1 MYQFKKHVVQEKD
14 NQLVISLYLDI
25 PNVEFAQEL
34 GKSKD
39 NQEDLE
45 ESAKSYI
52 NSKFPNVKNA
62 SVKIMAGTMLIAS
75 LAFGATSLSPT
86 KAAAA
91 EATPTDNAVETATTN
106 TEGTAATTEN
116 PATESEG
123 TITNESENPATEGTV
138 NDTEDTT
145 TDTENAANEPE
156 GAANETEDTATDTE
170 GTPTTQKEI
179 LFNDTAGTYFTEPV
193 EVLVDKGVVFGVTDN
208 AFVPYRDVTRAEA
221 AAMLAR
227 ALNLDTEKDAGDPVF
242 NDVTASSDFY
252 GTISALKEAGVI
264 EGYDDNT
271 FKPNQ
276 TITRAELAKMIV
288 STFDNLETNPN
299 ATVPFTD
306 VGDQSTFKNYIAAI
320 HEAGITK
327 GSTETTFDPYK
338 NTRRAEAATMIYR
351 SINVELFGK
360 ADGRVPIEAIN
371 ETSVTVNGKAFTLS
385 ENMKGLLNQNNSEI
399 LTDAVV
405 YLSTDK
411 QDNVEKIRYLEM
423 TNSGTEETPL
433 TLDGGDTVI
442 NGPLV
447 LKGDFLSINGVTVKG
462 ETIIEGTAAE
472 VTSAAANTTAS
483 GGKITVDNSILS
495 DVTIKRDNVNFE
507 TKDST
512 ISKLTI
518 KNTNTKVTLN
528 ENTKIDNLT
537 IPTGSNPNDIIEN
550 YDSVKQNIK
559 NIEEDSV
566 DGTDGTDDQTPTTV
580 YEGEEAAPFVT
591 TQNFN
596 THSGADYKGLN
607 IGFRLTD
614 ELSIADLANVTV
626 SLVSEDGT
634 ILATNTAT
642 DKLFELSADTKE
654 LSTAFITTNGTYQ
667 EEYWT
672 TDGTLSKDAVPV
684 KAVITLTDTSGNQY
698 IVENENLIEAN
709 EVSYLD
715 VFPDV
720 FEGEDAATYITTQ
733 NFNTHSGTDYKGLN
747 IGFTLT
753 DELSIAD
760 LANVTVSLVSEDGT
774 ILATNTA
781 TDKLFELSN
790 DTKELS
796 TAFITING
804 TYQEE
809 YWTTDGTLSKDAV
822 PVKAVITLTDT
833 SGNQYIVEN
842 EDLVEANGVTYEDTF
857 DA

>member
-411 QDNVEKIRYLEM
+411 QNNVEKIRYLEM

-566 DGTDGTDDQTPTTV
+566 DGTDDQTPTTV